1 MKTQTYPVT
10 IFNRPYV
17 LANLFSV
24 AVAVVFC
31 LLSAPSFSQAIN
43 IVSPV
48 TNQAYKLPD
57 PATMQSATEVQAGI
71 TLAETTGKTLNAEA
85 KAIITTNQN
94 AANKAQAMN
103 SAYVTGLNN
112 FNKNDVTPYKAD
124 LDNYTATGEKFNTS
138 LAAYNK
144 AAAANNAMAAKDRK
158 AATVATL
165 NKQKMQL
172 DATGAKLTQ
181 WKTKLDAA
189 KTKLDVTN
197 AALQKQK
204 QNSET
209 ATKATTDKAK
219 ASKTKL
225 NGLLDQLTQ
234 CANYAAKCH
243 ALLISKFSAPN
254 TPDTGYFTTPVYKS
268 AIATLYSALKN

>member
-10 IFNRPYV
+10 IFKRSFPAVMAV
-17 LANLFSV
+17 LLCLFS
-24 AVAVVFC
+24 A
-31 LLSAPSFSQAIN
+31 SAFSQAVN

-57 PATMQSATEVQAGI
+57 PATMQSATEVQGGI

-85 KAIITTNQN
+85 KTIISNNQN
-94 AANKAQAMN
+94 ATNKAQAMN
-103 SAYVTGLNN
+103 STYVTGLNN

-144 AAAANNAMAAKDRK
+144 AAAANNALAAKDRK
-158 AATVATL
+158 AATVAAL

-172 DATGAKLTQ
+172 DATAAKLAQ

-189 KTKLDVTN
+189 KAKLDVTN

-209 ATKATTDKAK
+209 AALAATDRAK

-225 NGLLDQLTQ
+225 NSLLDQLTQ

-243 ALLISKFSAPN
+243 ALLVSKFSAPN
-254 TPDTGYFTTPVYKS
+254 TPDTGYFTSSVYKS
-268 AIATLYSALKN
+268 AIAALYSALKN